1 MEFSEHK
8 NIFLQIGDWVY
19 EQILDGRLQPGDKLP
34 SVREL
39 AVELEVNRNTAMR
52 TYQVLEKQGVLE
64 NKRGIGF
71 YVSDT
76 APKVILNRQ
85 KKEFFAEELPLLIQ
99 KVKLLKL
106 TSEDLQELILTIQ
119 QNDYEN

>member
-19 EQILDGRLQPGDKLP
+19 EQILDGRLKPGDKLP

-52 TYQVLEKQGVLE
+52 TYQVLEEQGILE

-76 APKVILNRQ
+76 APKVILHRQ

-99 KVKLLKL
+99 KAKLLKL
-106 TSEDLQELILTIQ
+106 TTEDLQELILTIQ
-119 QNDYEN
+119 QNDHEN